1 MAERQTRAI
10 RAMNSYR
17 RREEAAGWLF
27 AAPALI
33 GFLVFTLLP
42 MLFSLYWSLTDFN
55 VFKKITN
62 FVGLQNYRTMFSN
75 KDLYF

>member
-33 GFLVFTLLP
+33 GFLAFTLLP
-42 MLFSLYWSLTDFN
+42 MLFSLKHPHS
-55 VFKKITN
+55 
-62 FVGLQNYRTMFSN
+62 YRVQEKEHRILCLGHLN
-75 KDLYF
+75 HLLYQQYR